1 MTMTANYMT
10 ISYLHDCVSDRDVS
24 CPRPCLILYWN
35 AHEIVNQELWRD
47 EESMDARKLT
57 ADDSCLLAECLENVV
72 QLTELLED

>member
-1 MTMTANYMT
+1 
-10 ISYLHDCVSDRDVS
+10 
-24 CPRPCLILYWN
+24 LYWN